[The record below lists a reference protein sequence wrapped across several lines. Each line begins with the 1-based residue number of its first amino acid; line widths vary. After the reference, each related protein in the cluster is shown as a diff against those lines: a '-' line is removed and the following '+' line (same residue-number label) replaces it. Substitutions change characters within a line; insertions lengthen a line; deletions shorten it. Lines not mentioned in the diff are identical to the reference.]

1 MGTSRIIECLLFKRF
16 SILINDFNLTAND
29 LTTLP
34 REKIIEVLEARNH
47 PDVRSKMLNKNKIS
61 LEEHL
66 EFIENLFADSTSR
79 QFMIRQDD
87 DFVGV
92 VNFKDIDWA
101 NKSASFGI
109 YANLLRKVSTAGDK
123 LMVAA
128 DLIIKKIGLSSISLM
143 VESDN
148 FKAQKLYEKWGYE
161 VVGSEKVNGLS
172 YINYEKIH

>member
-1 MGTSRIIECLLFKRF
+1 MMTLLVW
-16 SILINDFNLTAND
+16 LT
-29 LTTLP
+29 L
-34 REKIIEVLEARNH
+34 K
-47 PDVRSKMLNKNKIS
+47 
-61 LEEHL
+61 
-66 EFIENLFADSTSR
+66 
-79 QFMIRQDD
+79 
-87 DFVGV
+87 
-92 VNFKDIDWA
+92 IDWA